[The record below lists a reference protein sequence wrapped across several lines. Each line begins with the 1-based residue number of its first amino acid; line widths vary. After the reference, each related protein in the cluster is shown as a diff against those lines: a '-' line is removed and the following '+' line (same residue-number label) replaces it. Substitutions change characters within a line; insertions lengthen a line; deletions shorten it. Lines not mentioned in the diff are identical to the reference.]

1 MIMKF
6 INTKLT
12 ENQRFSNRKRC
23 IVMLS
28 LLIFVSV
35 LYDPVNAQ
43 ILREFD
49 MSSISVDWE
58 VDRNGKIYMTP
69 DYSYFLLVSDMLGEL
84 ILLHA
89 RSDSVFTYGPATVV
103 TDDENYSASFDI
115 NQPRQYLGQTLRV
128 ESDIKLPISDKP
140 VYIVP
145 RPDIIGEVTF
155 DNLMRYKVVYRQS
168 AGLYKPDE
176 TAIAYLK
183 EYASPVTVR
192 VVFGSW
198 CSNCQKKLP
207 EILKVVA
214 ETGNS
219 NITYSYIGI
228 DDKFSLEE
236 LKKRYGIQKLPGITV
251 FKGQNEIGK
260 IDSVFNE
267 SFEKHLVSI
276 LKNQ

>member
-1 MIMKF
+1 MKF
-6 INTKLT
+6 VKAKPA
-12 ENQRFSNRKRC
+12 ENQGLRGRKRFV
-23 IVMLS
+23 VMMS
-28 LLIFVSV
+28 LLILVSV
-35 LYDPVNAQ
+35 LYDLVEAQ
-43 ILREFD
+43 TWREFD

-58 VDRNGKIYMTP
+58 VDRNGKIYATS

-89 RSDSVFTYGPATVV
+89 KSDSVFTYGPATVE
-103 TDDENYSASFDI
+103 TNEETYSASFNM
-115 NQPRQYLGQTLRV
+115 NQPRNYRGQTLRI
-128 ESDIKLPISDKP
+128 ESDIKFPITDKS

-155 DNLMRYKVVYRQS
+155 DGLMQYKVIYRQLAAMYS
-168 AGLYKPDE
+168 PDE

-183 EYASPVTVR
+183 GYASSVTVR

-219 NITYSYIGI
+219 NITFSYIGI
-228 DDKFSLEE
+228 DDKFSIAE
-236 LKKRYGIQKLPGITV
+236 LKERYGIQKLPGITI

-260 IDSVFNE
+260 IESVFNE

-276 LKNQ
+276 LKDQ